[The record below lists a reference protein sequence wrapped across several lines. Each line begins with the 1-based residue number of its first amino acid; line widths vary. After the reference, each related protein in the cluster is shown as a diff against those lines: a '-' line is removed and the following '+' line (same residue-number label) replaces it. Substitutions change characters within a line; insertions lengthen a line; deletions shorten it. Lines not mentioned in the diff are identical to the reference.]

1 MFKGYIFFI
10 IQVLMEMY
18 QLEVLEEEM
27 ILRWFS
33 QGTTTDNS
41 RRLRKNQGVGVF
53 IGLVDAQREI
63 PHTCPPYVK

>member
-1 MFKGYIFFI
+1 
-10 IQVLMEMY
+10 MEMY

-63 PHTCPPYVK
+63 PHTCPALRQMISFVPTASEVD